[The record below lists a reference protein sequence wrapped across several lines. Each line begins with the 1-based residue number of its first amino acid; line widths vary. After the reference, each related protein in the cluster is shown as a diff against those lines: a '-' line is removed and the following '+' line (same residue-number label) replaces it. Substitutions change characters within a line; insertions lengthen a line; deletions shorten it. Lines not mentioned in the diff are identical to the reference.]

1 MSISCII
8 DDNAGNTHSTV
19 AHLIPNNVIA
29 VLTPIAMLTLTF
41 MVDIRLGILLIL
53 VCLVGVVQYRL
64 MYNAPELMDKFSKAL
79 ENMSAATVEY
89 IRGMQVIKIF
99 GVGVKYYKTLIE
111 SIIDYKDNVY
121 AYSQACKKP
130 YVAFQ
135 VLFNSFYAFM
145 VPLLAYFIL
154 RGGDANLLLAKLV
167 FFTMF
172 SGVILSSFMS
182 IMFTGTDNYS
192 AKLTLDKLE
201 GLIENMER
209 EKIEFGTD
217 EKIDRFDIE
226 FSNVSFKYED
236 KFILKDFNLKLY
248 ENKTYALVG
257 SSGSGKSTIAK
268 LISGFYPIDKG
279 KIIIGGKNISSY
291 SEKTIQENIA
301 YIFQHAKLFKKSIFE
316 NVLVGNPKASREMVL
331 NALHLASCDSILDKF
346 ENREN
351 TIIGSK
357 GVYLSG
363 GEIQRI
369 AIARAILKDANIIIM
384 DEASAATDPENEYE
398 LQRAFSSLIKNK
410 TVIMIAHR
418 LSSITNVDEILFIDD
433 GSVIE
438 RGSHKDLIAAKGR
451 YKKLYDMYNTANEWR
466 I

>member
-1 MSISCII
+1 
-8 DDNAGNTHSTV
+8 
-19 AHLIPNNVIA
+19 
-29 VLTPIAMLTLTF
+29 
-41 MVDIRLGILLIL
+41 
-53 VCLVGVVQYRL
+53 
-64 MYNAPELMDKFSKAL
+64 
-79 ENMSAATVEY
+79 
-89 IRGMQVIKIF
+89 
-99 GVGVKYYKTLIE
+99 
-111 SIIDYKDNVY
+111 
-121 AYSQACKKP
+121 
-130 YVAFQ
+130 
-135 VLFNSFYAFM
+135 
-145 VPLLAYFIL
+145 
-154 RGGDANLLLAKLV
+154 
-167 FFTMF
+167 
-172 SGVILSSFMS
+172 
-182 IMFTGTDNYS
+182 
-192 AKLTLDKLE
+192 
-201 GLIENMER
+201 
-209 EKIEFGTD
+209 
-217 EKIDRFDIE
+217 
-226 FSNVSFKYED
+226 
-236 KFILKDFNLKLY
+236 
-248 ENKTYALVG
+248 
-257 SSGSGKSTIAK
+257 
-268 LISGFYPIDKG
+268 
-279 KIIIGGKNISSY
+279 
-291 SEKTIQENIA
+291 
-301 YIFQHAKLFKKSIFE
+301 
-316 NVLVGNPKASREMVL
+316 MVL